1 MLSSMLTIR
10 EFGQGDYEGLAWLDN
25 ALFGGQTTVY
35 DLEQRDAA
43 RDPNL
48 GFVRFIATWG
58 WGETIGMIEATQR
71 PAPWYSRGEVRVGV
85 REDFRRRG
93 IGGAL
98 LGVLETILKERG
110 NDAILLYTGEF
121 DSSINHFL
129 WHRGYAESFRGYS
142 QWLPLENAHPEAH
155 HVDWERLSKA
165 DIHLRSLSQLRH
177 EWDCAEKF
185 YDLYLCLENDAPR
198 ADAEYVALSFE
209 EFCQNNFDSP
219 SALPDGVTIAVQHGN
234 YIGLNILYLDS
245 SGGVLHNG
253 LTGVR
258 SQFRGLGLALALKL
272 EGIRYGQQH
281 GFSGITSFNAS
292 SNTAI
297 LRLNEKLGFIR
308 SPATIEW
315 RKRLS

>member
-1 MLSSMLTIR
+1 MLTIR
-10 EFGQGDYEGLAWLDN
+10 EFQFSDYEGLAWLEN
-25 ALFGGQTTVY
+25 AMTGGQVSSH
-35 DLEQRDAA
+35 DLEQRDQA

-71 PAPWYSRGEVRVGV
+71 PAPWYSRGEVRLGV
-85 REDFRRRG
+85 RNDFRRRG

-98 LGVLETILKERG
+98 LGVLETNLRQRG
-110 NDAILLYTGEF
+110 SDVILLYTAEF
-121 DSSINHFL
+121 DAAINYFL
-129 WHRGYAESFRGYS
+129 WHRGYAESFRGFS
-142 QWLPLENAHPEAH
+142 QWLPLEQVNTDAY
-155 HVDWERLSKA
+155 HVDWQRLNA
-165 DIHLRSLSQLRH
+165 AEVHLRSLSQLRH
-177 EWDCAEKF
+177 EWDCAQKF
-185 YDLYLCLENDAPR
+185 YELYLALENDAPR
-198 ADAEYVALSFE
+198 ADNEFLPTSFE
-209 EFCQNNFDSP
+209 EFCSNNFDSP
-219 SALPDGVTIAVQHGN
+219 SALPDGVTIAVQNGQ

-245 SGGVLHNG
+245 SGSVLHNG

-258 SQFRGLGLALALKL
+258 HDFRGLGLALALKL
-272 EGIRYGQQH
+272 AGIRFGQQH

-315 RKRLS
+315 RKRL

>member
-1 MLSSMLTIR
+1 MLTIR
-10 EFGQGDYEGLAWLDN
+10 EFQHGDYEGLSWLEN
-25 ALFGGQTTVY
+25 ALTGGETSPY
-35 DLEQRDAA
+35 DLEQRDQA

-71 PAPWYSRGEVRVGV
+71 PAPWYSRGEVRLGV
-85 REDFRRRG
+85 RTDFRRRG

-98 LGVLETILKERG
+98 LGVLETILRERG
-110 NDAILLYTGEF
+110 SDVMLLYTGEF
-121 DSSINHFL
+121 DAAINYFL
-129 WHRGYAESFRGYS
+129 WHRGYGESFRGFS
-142 QWLPLENAHPEAH
+142 QWLPLEQVNPDAYPVNWQRLNAAE
-155 HVDWERLSKA
+155 V
-165 DIHLRSLSQLRH
+165 HLRSLSQLRH
-177 EWDCAEKF
+177 EWDCAQKF
-185 YDLYLCLENDAPR
+185 YELYLTLESDAPR
-198 ADAEYVALSFE
+198 ADNEYLPTSFE

-219 SALPDGVTIAVQHGN
+219 SALPDGVTIAVQHGQ

-245 SGGVLHNG
+245 SGKVLHNG

-258 SQFRGLGLALALKL
+258 HDFRGLGLALALKL
-272 EGIRYGQQH
+272 EGIRFGQRL

-315 RKRLS
+315 RKQL